1 MLSLGVQT
9 KNIVEDTNPAEGFS
23 MMKRAGFSCA
33 DFSLNY
39 YLTNTSL
46 YKQELNKFFDQSEE
60 ELEQYFAPHV
70 RGAKEAG
77 IKIHQMHMP
86 YPLYIPGGKQK
97 LNQYLQEVVAPKSLK
112 VCEVFQCPYM
122 VVHGFKLAQHLGSEE
137 AEWQQTEELLHS
149 ILPMAKEK
157 GIILCIENLYTG
169 TGGHIVEGT
178 CCNARKAAER
188 IDRINQQYGTEV
200 LGFCLDTGHANLVGL
215 DFEDFIIRLGKR
227 LKVLHVQIGR
237 ASCRER
243 VSS

>member
-86 YPLYIPGGKQK
+86 YPNYVPNGGDE
-97 LNQYLQEVVAPKSLK
+97 LNNYLKTVVAPKSLK
-112 VCEVFQCPYM
+112 ICAFMDCRYIVI
-122 VVHGFKLAQHLGSEE
+122 HGF
-137 AEWQQTEELLHS
+137 
-149 ILPMAKEK
+149 
-157 GIILCIENLYTG
+157 
-169 TGGHIVEGT
+169 
-178 CCNARKAAER
+178 
-188 IDRINQQYGTEV
+188 
-200 LGFCLDTGHANLVGL
+200 
-215 DFEDFIIRLGKR
+215 
-227 LKVLHVQIGR
+227 
-237 ASCRER
+237 
-243 VSS
+243 